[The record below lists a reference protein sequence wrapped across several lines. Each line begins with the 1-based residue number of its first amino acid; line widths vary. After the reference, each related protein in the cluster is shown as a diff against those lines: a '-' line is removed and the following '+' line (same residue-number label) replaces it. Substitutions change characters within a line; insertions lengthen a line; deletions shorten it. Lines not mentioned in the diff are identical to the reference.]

1 MAAATQTRLSDA
13 QLGELLT
20 LLKGVDTVE
29 LKLTLEPGTGRAAV
43 AALDLDPLDAQIR
56 QVFFFDTPDLALN
69 KQGLVVRARRVQGK
83 GDDTVVKLRPVAP
96 RRPLAGAPALPR
108 LQRRGRRDAGRVRL
122 LRVDE
127 GRRARA
133 GRAYHARRGAPA
145 AQALHEGAARVLQG
159 ARAYEGMEL
168 DDLAVLGPVFVLKV
182 KTLPAH
188 FPRKLV
194 AELWLYPD
202 NSRIIELSAKCAP
215 AEAFQAAAEL
225 RAFLAEHGVEPG
237 EAQETKTRRALDYFS
252 ERLAAG

>member
-20 LLKGVDTVE
+20 LLKGVDTFE
-29 LKLTLEPGTGRAAV
+29 LKLTLEPGTGRAAI

-56 QVFFFDTPDLALN
+56 QVFFFDTPDLTLN
-69 KQGLVVRARRVQGK
+69 QQGLVVRARRVQGK

-96 RRPLAGAPALPR
+96 DDLSPELRRSPAFNVEVDAMPGGFVCSASMKGVAREPGVRTTLVEGRPLRKLFTKEQRAFFKAHAP
-108 LQRRGRRDAGRVRL
+108 
-122 LRVDE
+122 
-127 GRRARA
+127 
-133 GRAYHARRGAPA
+133 
-145 AQALHEGAARVLQG
+145 
-159 ARAYEGMEL
+159 EGMEL